1 MTEDN
6 KDNSNNNSLLQIK
19 PDDLKRRIDK
29 GEDIF
34 ILDVRNPEEHKSW
47 KVSYDKYQDSS
58 VIPID
63 ALSSPDA
70 LNQIPKDKEIV
81 TFCGHGIRS
90 KGAAKILSGMGYN
103 VKSIE

>member
-34 ILDVRNPEEHKSW
+34 ILDVRTPEEHKSW
-47 KVSYDKYQDSS
+47 KISYDRYQDSS
-58 VIPID
+58 VIP
-63 ALSSPDA
+63 ALLHNLFKQSFS
-70 LNQIPKDKEIV
+70 L
-81 TFCGHGIRS
+81 
-90 KGAAKILSGMGYN
+90 LYN
-103 VKSIE
+103 